1 VVIETQSI
9 GSLGTSP
16 WRRSGEYFAEIAE
29 LLRVAEAV
37 FKVYDARQRYE
48 TAKRRVRKNTA
59 ELYGA
64 LVEARAF
71 EHTALMALHEHIEKH
86 GCSARV

>member
-1 VVIETQSI
+1 
-9 GSLGTSP
+9 L
-16 WRRSGEYFAEIAE
+16 EIVCEERKA
-29 LLRVAEAV
+29 LALSVADAV

-48 TAKRRVRKNTA
+48 TAKRRLGKNTTQ
-59 ELYGA
+59 LYGA
-64 LVEARAF
+64 LVEARAL